1 MKDLQWIPNN
11 MKNCFIDSQ
20 IGKHLIN
27 CLRQNMSE
35 AKTLLAKK
43 VNLKTLT
50 IFTKILILDDWLVPG
65 SAYIDI

>member
-1 MKDLQWIPNN
+1 
-11 MKNCFIDSQ
+11 
-20 IGKHLIN
+20 
-27 CLRQNMSE
+27 MSE

-65 SAYIDI
+65 RVPMQIDILISKDRREKMESF